1 MKTLTFVVRQWLN
14 RSTGVTLASV
24 EVVSD
29 GHSIARLPHLGA
41 NAVEMTIAWLHI
53 SGLLPAKTGAESLH
67 AWLASLGITFHTTK
81 ASVTNKSEL

>member
-1 MKTLTFVVRQWLN
+1 MKTLTLVVRQWFN
-14 RSTGVTLASV
+14 RSTGTTVASV
-24 EVVSD
+24 EIVSD

-41 NAVEMTIAWLHI
+41 NAVEMAIAWLQL

-67 AWLASLGITFHTTK
+67 AWLASIGVTFHATT